1 MTPTIRQPRSRS
13 RLALLVILIAALL
26 SASSRIVAHA
36 DVAVP
41 STIRAAL
48 FINTG
53 ASVSTSLT
61 SVATLQSA
69 GGMNLVWR
77 DPQFSLVIGQAL
89 PNQLIRFGM
98 DGYRALVLETAD
110 LTAATAVLKTIQSQ
124 SSAVFMTQLFKSG
137 KMVYQVSEGSYAT
150 AAQAASSLA
159 KWTNAASS
167 LGIQTLLSPRVAGP
181 WAVETGAYASEA
193 EAAAAAEVIGN
204 SGLDAFVALKPV
216 NGVLTYTVRVGQ
228 EKDATTLAAMQ
239 QAVAATGAAGAVIPA
254 PGEPYAVLRKD
265 MTLNGTTAVP
275 IPLYSIPAASGV
287 VLRADPAGAN
297 PIQLTERS
305 KRTYR
310 GSMEISA
317 FNNSLAVINEVNL
330 EQYLYSVVGTEVG
343 SGWPLEAQKAQAVA
357 ARSYALAGGM
367 AFKIAH
373 VVDTTV
379 SQAYYGTGA
388 ENPNSTAGVDATQG
402 EVLVNASGKIISAL
416 FSSNSGGITAD
427 STEAWGNVDPTYASA
442 ALSPDDGPNAGK
454 KMWYRIATST
464 GLVGYVREDLLADAG
479 QKNAAGLSQLQVTG
493 EGTNVRSK
501 PAADGDELGRLTI
514 GERVVPLS
522 KVLEMTKA
530 YSWVAGPFTPEQ
542 LQATLS
548 KRDTSI
554 TSPVYTLEVSAR
566 GPSGRATELKANGV
580 RVAINSPDSFRSA
593 LGNVNSTLFE
603 IEETGRMTVMD
614 GQGRTRELP
623 KQSGSL
629 SIVGGNGQTQTISDG
644 NLFIMDANAQVR
656 AATVAPK
663 FIISGYGWGHGI
675 GMSQWGARGFAEQG
689 YDYQYILLYYYKNVT
704 IEKGAK

>member
-26 SASSRIVAHA
+26 SASSRIVVHA

-77 DPQFSLVIGQAL
+77 DPQFSLSIGQAL
-89 PNQLIRFGM
+89 PNQLVRFGM

-110 LTAATAVLKTIQSQ
+110 LAAATTVLKSIQGQ
-124 SSAVFMTQLFKSG
+124 SSAAFMTQLFKSG
-137 KMVYQVSEGSYAT
+137 KKVYQVSEGSYAT
-150 AAQAASSLA
+150 AAQAAASLA
-159 KWTNAASS
+159 KWTNTASS
-167 LGIQTLLSPRVAGP
+167 LGVQTLLSPRVAGP
-181 WAVETGAYASEA
+181 WAVESGTYASAA
-193 EAAAAAEVIGN
+193 EAAAAAETIGN
-204 SGLDAFVALKPV
+204 SGLDAFVALKPA
-216 NGVLTYTVRVGQ
+216 NGAMTYTVRVGQ
-228 EKDATTLAAMQ
+228 EKDASTLTAMQ
-239 QAVAATGAAGAVIPA
+239 QAAAAAGAVNAVIPA
-254 PGEPYAVLRKD
+254 PGEPYAIVRND

-275 IPLYSIPAASGV
+275 VALYAIPASSGV
-287 VLRADPAGAN
+287 VLRADPAGSN

-310 GSMEISA
+310 GSMEVSVY
-317 FNNSLAVINEVNL
+317 NNSLAVINEVNL

-388 ENPNSTAGVDATQG
+388 ENANSTAGVDATQG

-454 KMWYRIATST
+454 KMWFKIASST
-464 GLVGYVREDLLADAG
+464 GLVGYVREDLLTDAG

-493 EGTNVRSK
+493 EGTIIRSK
-501 PAADGDELGRLTI
+501 PATDGEELGRLTL
-514 GERVVPLS
+514 GERVVPLA
-522 KVLEMTKA
+522 KVPEMTKA

-542 LQATLS
+542 LQASLS
-548 KRDTSI
+548 KRDPNI
-554 TSPVYTLEVSAR
+554 TGPLYTLEVSAR

-580 RVAINSPDSFRSA
+580 RVAINQPDNFRSA
-593 LGNVNSTLFE
+593 LGNINSTLFE
-603 IEETGRMTVMD
+603 IEETGRMTVLD

-623 KQSGSL
+623 NQSGTL
-629 SIVGGNGQTQTISDG
+629 SIVGGNGQSQNVSDG
-644 NLFIMDANAQVR
+644 NLFIMDGQGQVR
-656 AATVAPK
+656 AATVTPK

-704 IEKGAK
+704 IEKGA